1 MRKPMREKFRQFMIG
16 RYGTDGLNQF
26 LSMSSIVMLLVSLL
40 TRVSLFTW
48 LGAALLILCYYRSLS
63 RKPLGHWLFSRLICF
78 KAPYFGS
85 IGPRMVRLEPGRGE
99 ATIRHRRSVTN
110 HLGTVHAIA
119 LCNLAEFVGG
129 LTTDVSIPRS
139 MRGIPKG
146 MTVEYLKKAVGT
158 MHAVATPA
166 FEPHESAEGY
176 DLPMDVVVS
185 DPKGEPV
192 FRARIGMWVSPK
204 PPRAAS
210 PL

>member
-1 MRKPMREKFRQFMIG
+1 MSNLVLRLWHKLQSKPFGKR
-16 RYGTDGLNQF
+16 
-26 LSMSSIVMLLVSLL
+26 
-40 TRVSLFTW
+40 
-48 LGAALLILCYYRSLS
+48 
-63 RKPLGHWLFSRLICF
+63 LFSWIICR
-78 KAPYFGS
+78 KAPYFTS
-85 IGPRMVRLEPGRGE
+85 IAPRMVSLEPGRGE
-99 ATIRHRRSVTN
+99 ATIAHRRAVSN

-139 MRGIPKG
+139 MRWIPKG

-192 FRARIGMWVSPK
+192 FSARIGMWVSPK

>member
-1 MRKPMREKFRQFMIG
+1 
-16 RYGTDGLNQF
+16 
-26 LSMSSIVMLLVSLL
+26 MSADVLKI
-40 TRVSLFTW
+40 
-48 LGAALLILCYYRSLS
+48 YRSLS

-139 MRGIPKG
+139 MRWIPKG
-146 MTVEYLKKAVGT
+146 MTVAYLKKAVGR
-158 MHAVATPA
+158 MRAIATPA
-166 FEPHESAEGY
+166 FPPREAEAAY
-176 DLPMDVVVS
+176 ELPFEVVVE
-185 DPKGEPV
+185 EPAGVVV
-192 FRARIGMWVSPK
+192 FRATIAMWVSPK
-204 PPRAAS
+204 SAR
-210 PL
+210 

>member
-1 MRKPMREKFRQFMIG
+1 
-16 RYGTDGLNQF
+16 
-26 LSMSSIVMLLVSLL
+26 MSADVLKI
-40 TRVSLFTW
+40 
-48 LGAALLILCYYRSLS
+48 YRSLS
-63 RKPLGHWLFSRLICF
+63 RKPLGHWLCSRLICF

-129 LTTDVSIPRS
+129 LTTDASIPRS
-139 MRGIPKG
+139 MRWIPKG